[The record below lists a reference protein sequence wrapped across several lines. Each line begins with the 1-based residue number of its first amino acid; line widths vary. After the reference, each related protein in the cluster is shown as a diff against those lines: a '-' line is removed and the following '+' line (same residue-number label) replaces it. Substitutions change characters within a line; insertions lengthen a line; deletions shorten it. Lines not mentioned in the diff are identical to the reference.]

1 MEDDIMDR
9 RVLKTKRAIRNAFA
23 KLLTEKDLNDITVKD
38 VAELADINRKTFYNY
53 YTGIYQLVDEIENDI
68 AEEFASNI
76 DDLDV
81 MECLRDPMI
90 LFNKLAEMMKK
101 DYDFYSSLFK
111 INVSSV
117 LLKKIA
123 GSMIEIAKNVARK
136 SIKDADE
143 DVLDITVKFIF
154 YGEVLTFHEWFSRGG
169 RDYPVELM
177 RETIGGICTKGVGGM
192 ISERRQH
199 GQ

>member
-1 MEDDIMDR
+1 MDR

-68 AEEFASNI
+68 AAEFGDMI
-76 DDLDV
+76 EDLDV

-90 LFNKLAEMMKK
+90 VFNLLSEMMSK

-111 INVSSV
+111 INVNSV

-123 GSMIEIAKNVARK
+123 GSMIEIAKNTARK

-143 DVLDITVKFIF
+143 NVLDVTIKFIF
-154 YGEVLTFHEWFSRGG
+154 YGEVLTYHDWFRRGG

-177 RETIGGICTKGVGGM
+177 RETIGGICSKGITGM